1 MTEVQVGKKKKKGN
15 VKIFSYAVEYK
26 KTYLRDIMEKIS
38 NKIIANV
45 EYFIEHYFVAY
56 CNIYEIPKVSFYFCV
71 NVVSAQMQ
79 CSVED

>member
-1 MTEVQVGKKKKKGN
+1 
-15 VKIFSYAVEYK
+15 
-26 KTYLRDIMEKIS
+26 MEKIS